1 MKRILSRLTIIF
13 SCICLSSCN
22 FLKVDKLGESTI
34 DTFLTDVYS
43 LEAAVNGVYSLTYTL
58 YDSYFLIYP
67 EVAGDMVCSAP
78 SNASWQE
85 IYNFSSLESD
95 ETTAVGYIWR
105 KGYEIMMNVNYIL
118 NYKDRLLASYPD
130 MRDRMNSCFAQMYF
144 IRALAL
150 FDLSLVYSQNYTY
163 TDDASHLGMVVLDY
177 VPKVDETLKRSSMY
191 DTYTAIIRDLET
203 ALGLFPASHQFSP
216 YMASPYACRALLA
229 RVYLYMGD
237 YDKAFG
243 YADGLIGEEN
253 LSLTP
258 RESYLSMF
266 NERKAGPE
274 AILRLSGKYAGSN
287 LYSMYFYQQPQIYP
301 SGKLMSL
308 FAATDED
315 GPDDIRKELLGYN
328 DGTSE
333 YTQVCMKYTDTED
346 IDDTEKHYDPFVLR
360 LSEMYL
366 IRAEAECHRGNL
378 ENAADDI
385 LELRARAYGVPKESL
400 SLTYSGKE
408 DLENI
413 VMEER
418 VKELFLEGHRLF
430 DLMRRKEGLER
441 DGETTSTVVSLEY
454 PDDRFILPVPLTEL
468 DANTAI
474 QPNPINSTQR

>member
-1 MKRILSRLTIIF
+1 MKRILYKAAILCSGFGLL
-13 SCICLSSCN
+13 SCS
-22 FLKVDKLGESTI
+22 FLNVEKLGKSTI

-67 EVAGDMVCSAP
+67 EVAGDMAYLSA

-130 MRDRMNSCFAQMYF
+130 MKDRMNSCFAQMYF

-191 DTYTAIIRDLET
+191 DTYRAIVRDLET
-203 ALGLFPASHQFSP
+203 ALGLFPDSFSFSP
-216 YMASPYACRALLA
+216 YFASPAACRALLA
-229 RVYLYMGD
+229 RVYLYMGN
-237 YDKAFG
+237 YDEAFG
-243 YADGLIGEEN
+243 YADALIGDGTF
-253 LSLTP
+253 SLAS
-258 RESYLSMF
+258 RDSYLAMF
-266 NERKAGPE
+266 NQREAGTE
-274 AILRLSGKYAGSN
+274 AIFRLNGQYAGTG
-287 LYSMYFYQQPQIYP
+287 LYTLYFYQQPQMYP
-301 SGKLMSL
+301 SEKLMSL
-308 FAATDED
+308 FPVQSAD
-315 GPDDIRKELLGYN
+315 GYDDIRKELLGYN

-346 IDDTEKHYDPFVLR
+346 IDDTEKHYDPFVFR

-385 LELRARAYGVPKESL
+385 LELRSRAYGVPKESL

-430 DLMRRKEGLER
+430 DLLRRKEGLER
-441 DGETTSTVVSLEY
+441 DGATTSSVVSLEY

-468 DANTAI
+468 DANMAM